1 LCADICQDIKPH
13 NILYNSAACLLEG
26 TKVQLAAGSL
36 IAAEDVLDPALHP
49 DTAPTLLRSAHSEH
63 VLVES
68 VDTRFAD
75 EVWRIEYK
83 GKGGAIGHHKS
94 YTVTKD
100 HRLTLLCASSPTV
113 RLLHTLPAGWLIQ
126 LTYLRPDGAMVCASY
141 HVHIGGEIDLVASTN
156 AARPREVDEDNEDG
170 GEGQPLF
177 TEEEEIQL
185 QQEREYASDER
196 FDCDQH
202 VGLVCSLLNA
212 AHGAAS
218 KSEALALFK
227 ASFLRAAHPNKYL
240 LRGDPIDI
248 SVEQLVDNWTQLRMD
263 DDEDDDVDESND
275 HAVGSSM
282 EHKHRSPRP
291 MLRGFVLP
299 DLSTAPSLLLPTPEH
314 SERNATCVTYML
326 PDELPSCSRKD
337 AALSTSNR
345 LESTHAALQIPTMM
359 GCNHVGDGVN
369 VVGSIEHALSL
380 TETNNVVAFGRSNQM
395 RWSHFVAQAL
405 QDGVFQPIAGESSTS
420 SWEHGVCRLRVQRR
434 VLSGSWAPLTVWF
447 APDPAAWHL
456 APALT
461 TAIGLAHGVSLERIE
476 ASRRDLS
483 GSIGVALARPVRLH
497 KDDRCGS
504 ERGRPFR
511 VINIAIAASRE
522 ADKRYVLEGGSV
534 THNSV
539 KLTDFGIVSDLKERS
554 EASQVAQA
562 TTFLG
567 TFLYLSPERVAGAA
581 YSYAADIWSMALAL
595 LTCRV
600 GHFAIPHNS
609 HWELVNAI
617 QTGPAI
623 LNSQS
628 PMQILARWC
637 LLRRELTDW
646 IQCSFLI
653 ALCVFAFLL
662 VFRRLFQ

>member
-1 LCADICQDIKPH
+1 MLCAFLCQDIKPH

-26 TKVQLAAGSL
+26 TKVQLADGSL

-49 DTAPTLLRSAHSEH
+49 DATPTFLRSAHSEH

-68 VDTRFAD
+68 VDTRFSD

-83 GKGGAIGHHKS
+83 GKGASGQPKS
-94 YTVTKD
+94 YTVTQD

-126 LTYLRPDGAMVCASY
+126 LAYLRSDGAVVRTTY
-141 HVHIGGEIDLVASTN
+141 HTLVATG
-156 AARPREVDEDNEDG
+156 EVGFATIAGDAGDAGKFAEKGTASWE
-170 GEGQPLF
+170 EQPLF
-177 TEEEEIQL
+177 TEDEEMQL
-185 QQEREYASDER
+185 QQEREYAASECIDR
-196 FDCDQH
+196 RQGA
-202 VGLVCSLLNA
+202 GLACSLPSA
-212 AHGAAS
+212 AAGAAS
-218 KSEALALFK
+218 KAQALAHFK
-227 ASFLRAAHPNKYL
+227 ALFLRVTHPNEYL
-240 LRGDPIDI
+240 LRGDPVDI
-248 SVEQLVDNWTQLRMD
+248 SVEQLVDNWTRLRME
-263 DDEDDDVDESND
+263 DDEDDDVDESDND
-275 HAVGSSM
+275 AEGSSLA
-282 EHKHRSPRP
+282 HKPKSARP

-299 DLSTAPSLLLPTPEH
+299 DLSTASSPLLPT
-314 SERNATCVTYML
+314 SERSGPLSTRVAYML

-345 LESTHAALQIPTMM
+345 LESTQAALQIPTMM
-359 GCNHVGDGVN
+359 GCNHVGDDVD

-380 TETNNVVAFGRSNQM
+380 VETSNVVAFGRSNQM
-395 RWSHFVAQAL
+395 RWSQFAVRAL
-405 QDGVFQPIAGESSTS
+405 QDGVFQPIEGESSMS

-434 VLSGSWAPLTVWF
+434 MPSGSWAPLNVWF

-461 TAIGLAHGVSLERIE
+461 TAMGLAHGVSLERIE

-483 GSIGVALARPVRLH
+483 ESIGVALARPVRLH
-497 KDDRCGS
+497 KDDRYGS
-504 ERGRPFR
+504 ERGCPFR

-623 LNSQS
+623 LNSRS
-628 PMQILARWC
+628 HKSFFRDGSC
-637 LLRRELTDW
+637 LRRDLG
-646 IQCSFLI
+646 L
-653 ALCVFAFLL
+653 
-662 VFRRLFQ
+662 